1 MVNLKA
7 ENRRREL
14 LEMLRREQQPLSGTR
29 LSKLLGVSRQA
40 IVQDIALLRQKNPE
54 IISTVRGYV
63 LHGLREEHE
72 AIFWVTHS
80 DEAIED
86 ELNVF
91 IDLGGRV
98 HNVIVEHEVYGRIS
112 AELPLASRRD
122 IQAFLRRLGNS
133 GVRPL
138 KELTGGN
145 HGHLVSANDEAALR
159 EIARELEKKG
169 YLIRREPGFGMEC
182 G

>member
-1 MVNLKA
+1 MKA
-7 ENRRREL
+7 ESRREKL
-14 LEMLRREQQPLSGTR
+14 LELLRREQQPLSGTR

-40 IVQDIALLRQKNPE
+40 IVQDIALLRQKHPE

-63 LHGLREEHE
+63 LHGLPEEYE
-72 AIFWVTHS
+72 AIFWVNHS
-80 DEAIED
+80 DEAIEE

-122 IQAFLRRLGNS
+122 IQTFLSRLGSS

-138 KELTGGN
+138 KELTGGL
-145 HGHLVSANDEAALR
+145 HGHLVSAKDEAVLR
-159 EIARELEKKG
+159 EIARELERKG
-169 YLIRREPGFGMEC
+169 YLIRYLT
-182 G
+182 